1 MWTRLE
7 FATAAPPGP
16 SMDRADVALF
26 VGAVTR
32 RRLGDGVQASPTPV
46 PASLLKWWDEAQGWW
61 ERERRPGQ
69 PRHDRDHLLNLPVPL
84 TGWSEFE
91 SLFVVDRSVLGAAG
105 LRVACPLA
113 AAVRAFFAGG
123 GRRCYVVRTGDALAY
138 ADEGRARFEGNV
150 LLKSTPLPLPAVP
163 GGAPLLE
170 TTEVHADRAAARVS
184 LLPGLRGASSA
195 VVSDSTLTA
204 NHWAEWQGVQW
215 VYGLPDVSM
224 LLVPD
229 LPEAFA
235 VPPFEPPREVRSG
248 APLEAFSPCVAAPDE
263 PQTTRL
269 RLLAAPA
276 LDDVGFKAW
285 RVATAHALALMTGAS
300 PAAQRRD
307 VQLIAALPLPID
319 EIASTLS
326 LLPRVGASAKVE
338 DWLAPLMSVPSD
350 GDDYEG
356 GDLHHHQL
364 QLTWPWL
371 RTQRSD
377 DLPQLIEPPDG
388 AFAGAL
394 AAQTLRA
401 GAFRSVALTQ
411 AVGVIDT
418 LPGWTEHDGQH
429 ELVLSGDLKAR
440 PVHDFLT
447 LCLPRR
453 SGTRGSFEW
462 VSDRTTAQD
471 PVLRIG
477 AVRRLIAQVMRHAR
491 RVGDDFVHE
500 PSNEATWFRVSAALN
515 ALGERIKRAG
525 AVDDAAGDGWQVI
538 CDRRSMLQADIDA
551 GRLIAQINLRPALP
565 IDRIVVTLTLRDGG
579 ASAMSEAA

>member
-16 SMDRADVALF
+16 SPDRADVALF

-32 RRLGDGVQASPTPV
+32 RRDAQARPSALPDTL
-46 PASLLKWWDEAQGWW
+46 ASWWDQTQGWW
-61 ERERRPGQ
+61 ERERRARQ
-69 PRHDRDHLLNLPVPL
+69 PRHDRSHLLNLPVPI

-91 SLFVVDRSVLGAAG
+91 ALFVVDRAVVGPAG

-123 GRRCYVVRTGDALAY
+123 GRRCYVVRTGDALPY
-138 ADEGRARFEGNV
+138 ADSARKRFDGNL
-150 LLKSTPLPLPAVP
+150 LLKSTPLPDPAVP

-170 TTEVHADRAAARVS
+170 TTEVDADRAAARVS
-184 LLPGLRGASSA
+184 LLPGLRGATSA
-195 VVSDSTLTA
+195 VVSDSRLTA

-215 VYGLPDVSM
+215 IFGLPDVSM
-224 LLVPD
+224 LLLPD
-229 LPEAFA
+229 LAEAFA
-235 VPPFEPPREVRSG
+235 VPPVEPPREVRSG
-248 APLEAFSPCVAAPDE
+248 APLEAFAPCVAAPDE

-276 LDDVGFKAW
+276 LDDLGFQAW
-285 RVATAHALALMTGAS
+285 RVAIAHALALLSGSS

-307 VQLIAALPLPID
+307 VQLIAALPLPVD
-319 EIASTLS
+319 EIASTLTLQPS
-326 LLPRVGASAKVE
+326 VGASAKVE
-338 DWLAPLMSVPSD
+338 DWLAPLLGVPAD

-356 GDLHHHQL
+356 GDLHHNQL

-377 DLPQLIEPPDG
+377 DLPQLVEPPDG

-401 GAFRSVALTQ
+401 GAFRSVALTT

-418 LPGWTEHDGQH
+418 LPRWTERDAQR
-429 ELVLSGDLKAR
+429 ELLLSGDIKPR
-440 PVHDFLT
+440 PVNDFLT

-500 PSNEATWFRVSAALN
+500 PSNEATWFRLRAALD

-525 AVDDAAGDGWQVI
+525 AVDDSAGDGWQVI

-565 IDRIVVTLTLRDGG
+565 IERIIVTLTLRDGG
-579 ASAMSEAA
+579 SSAMSEAA

>member
-1 MWTRLE
+1 
-7 FATAAPPGP
+7 
-16 SMDRADVALF
+16 MDRADVALF

-32 RRLGDGVQASPTPV
+32 RWVGEGDLAGPTPL
-46 PASLLKWWDEAQGWW
+46 PASVLAWWDQAQGWW
-61 ERERRPGQ
+61 ERERRPHQ
-69 PRHDRDHLLNLPVPL
+69 PRHDREHLLNLPVPL

-91 SLFVVDRSVLGAAG
+91 SLFVTDRPVLGAAG

-138 ADEGRARFEGNV
+138 ADAGRARFEGNA
-150 LLKSTPLPLPAVP
+150 LLKSTPLPTTAAP
-163 GGAPLLE
+163 GGTPLLE
-170 TTEVHADRAAARVS
+170 TTELHADRAAARVS
-184 LLPGLRGASSA
+184 LLPGLRCATST
-195 VVSDSTLTA
+195 VVSDSSLTA
-204 NHWAEWQGVQW
+204 SHWAEWQGVQW
-215 VYGLPDVSM
+215 VFGLSDVSM
-224 LLVPD
+224 LLMPD

-235 VPPFEPPREVRSG
+235 VPPLEPPREVRSG
-248 APLEAFSPCVAAPDE
+248 APLEVFSPCVAAADE
-263 PQTTRL
+263 PTTTRL

-276 LDDVGFKAW
+276 LDPAGFKAW
-285 RVATAHALALMTGAS
+285 QVATAHALALLAGS
-300 PAAQRRD
+300 SRAAQRRD
-307 VQLIAALPLPID
+307 VQIIAALPLPVD
-319 EIASTLS
+319 EIASTLN
-326 LLPRVGASAKVE
+326 LQPRVGASAKVD
-338 DWLAPLMSVPSD
+338 DWLAPLLSVPAD
-350 GDDYEG
+350 GDDLEG

-377 DLPQLIEPPDG
+377 DLPQLIEAPDG

-401 GAFRSVALTQ
+401 GAFRSVAFTA

-418 LPGWTEHDGQH
+418 LPPWTERDGQH
-429 ELVLSGDLKAR
+429 ELLLSGDIKPR
-440 PVHDFLT
+440 PVQDFLT

-453 SGTRGSFEW
+453 SGTRGGFEW

-477 AVRRLIAQVMRHAR
+477 AVRRLLAQVMRHAR

-525 AVDDAAGDGWQVI
+525 AVDDTEGDGWQVI
-538 CDRRSMLQADIDA
+538 CDRRSMQQVDIDA
-551 GRLIAQINLRPALP
+551 GRLIAQINFRPALP
-565 IDRIVVTLTLRDGG
+565 IERIVVTLTLRDGG
-579 ASAMSEAA
+579 ASALSEAA